1 MVSFLQSFKNRSS
14 LVRLVASQVLRPTSY
29 GKWVGGPMSL
39 KGGNFS
45 FQARTDQNQP
55 RMDKYGTYLD
65 FNASQG
71 APKHCPTLDSL
82 TQCFASAHFRSPPGA
97 SGSLREPPILFA
109 TIFHLWFL
117 SNSETIFLQQWN
129 HISETH
135 LLHVNNIVDQKSGL
149 IHCSVGYFC
158 RYTAVSTWTI
168 WHWLGEGAVRD
179 VHNIVNC
186 SPVS

>member
-1 MVSFLQSFKNRSS
+1 MRKAGVEFVAGWERISLSSF
-14 LVRLVASQVLRPTSY
+14 SQVLRPTSY

-82 TQCFASAHFRSPPGA
+82 TQCFARAHFRSPPGA
-97 SGSLREPPILFA
+97 SGSLQFCLPPYSISDFSP
-109 TIFHLWFL
+109 TVKPYF
-117 SNSETIFLQQWN
+117 SNSETTFLKHIFSTLIILWTKRVVSFTVVLV
-129 HISETH
+129 IFEGTM
-135 LLHVNNIVDQKSGL
+135 LCLH
-149 IHCSVGYFC
+149 
-158 RYTAVSTWTI
+158 
-168 WHWLGEGAVRD
+168 
-179 VHNIVNC
+179 
-186 SPVS
+186 

>member
-1 MVSFLQSFKNRSS
+1 MQGAS
-14 LVRLVASQVLRPTSY
+14 LHSQVLRPTSY

-117 SNSETIFLQQWN
+117 SNSETIFL
-129 HISETH
+129 
-135 LLHVNNIVDQKSGL
+135 LLFSGKGR
-149 IHCSVGYFC
+149 VKREGW
-158 RYTAVSTWTI
+158 YTGICAAICCWWTLRNPGFSLVEPN
-168 WHWLGEGAVRD
+168 WFWPMVLA
-179 VHNIVNC
+179 
-186 SPVS
+186 